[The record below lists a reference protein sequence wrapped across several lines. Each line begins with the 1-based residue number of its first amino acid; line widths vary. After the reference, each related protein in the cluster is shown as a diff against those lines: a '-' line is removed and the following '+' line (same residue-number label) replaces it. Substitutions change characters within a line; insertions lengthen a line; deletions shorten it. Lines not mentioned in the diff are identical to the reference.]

1 MALTCGVKHLYE
13 SLPRVITIWANT
25 GSKLFDIVG
34 SGKTDKNTLAKKDLY
49 VTSFNLFNNNLST
62 LSVIKTNNSVFINF
76 FVENLN
82 KHLPRYAFY
91 ACFNSLSSRI
101 CHPHKPV
108 YTMIQEIFVSLL
120 TAFPHQMLW
129 KLVPMLKVLFVNNI
143 L

>member
-34 SGKTDKNTLAKKDLY
+34 SDKTDKITLAKKDLY

-62 LSVIKTNNSVFINF
+62 LRVIKTNSSILTGL

-82 KHLPRYAFY
+82 MDLPT
-91 ACFNSLSSRI
+91 
-101 CHPHKPV
+101 P
-108 YTMIQEIFVSLL
+108 L
-120 TAFPHQMLW
+120 TPASTA
-129 KLVPMLKVLFVNNI
+129 
-143 L
+143 

>member
-62 LSVIKTNNSVFINF
+62 LSVIKTKHLNF
-76 FVENLN
+76 NLTFCRKPEQASSPLRLLRLLQQLELENLPSAQTCVHN
-82 KHLPRYAFY
+82 DPGHF
-91 ACFNSLSSRI
+91 CQS
-101 CHPHKPV
+101 PHSFSPSDAV
-108 YTMIQEIFVSLL
+108 ETCAHVEGIVC
-120 TAFPHQMLW
+120 
-129 KLVPMLKVLFVNNI
+129 
-143 L
+143 